1 MAKTEESNLEK
12 EVETY
17 MSNKGVWQLA
27 RYQAQSSQNGLPDR
41 LYLYHGY
48 LLGLELKASKGTPT
62 NLQLKKLDA
71 INKNGGIGVII
82 KTIKELE
89 ELMEI
94 IDDYGY
100 PDPRI
105 SSFIVCDFE
114 CWRNIKD
121 EEQKK
126 SKN

>member
-62 NLQLKKLDA
+62 DLQLKKLAA

-82 KTIKELE
+82 RTIKELE
-89 ELMEI
+89 KLIEI

-100 PDPRI
+100 PKMYNN
-105 SSFIVCDFE
+105 FIVSDFE
-114 CWRNIKD
+114 CWRDFPN
-121 EEQKK
+121 EE
-126 SKN
+126 